1 MKNSIIT
8 IADNHRRAYKSP
20 SMAVYQMSMQHT
32 LLSVSGEE
40 KTMEIFDDNEE
51 EWPVDP
57 NTNRPFSPW

>member
-8 IADNHRRAYKSP
+8 IADNYRRAYESP
-20 SMAVYQMSMQHT
+20 SMAVYQMCMQHT

-57 NTNRPFSPW
+57 NTNLPFSPW

>member
-8 IADNHRRAYKSP
+8 IADNHRRAYESP
-20 SMAVYQMSMQHT
+20 SMAVYQMCMQHT

-57 NTNRPFSPW
+57 NTDQPFSPW

>member
-8 IADNHRRAYKSP
+8 IAGNHRRAYESP

-57 NTNRPFSPW
+57 NTDQPFSPW